1 MKPEQIIALVFC
13 LIFFNCSGNKNKSND
28 EDLPNI
34 VLIIGDDHGY
44 PYFGFMGSDFVSTPN
59 MDSLSNS
66 GVLFTNG
73 YVPDNHCRPS
83 LQSLITG
90 TLPINYAEKLKK
102 IKLDEMK
109 KKSFLEMSMQE
120 QKSWQDNFKYH
131 SMKYMQTLPG
141 LLIEKGYASFQTG
154 KWWEYHYEY
163 GGFTD
168 GMTSGWVRE

>member
-1 MKPEQIIALVFC
+1 
-13 LIFFNCSGNKNKSND
+13 
-28 EDLPNI
+28 
-34 VLIIGDDHGY
+34 
-44 PYFGFMGSDFVSTPN
+44 
-59 MDSLSNS
+59 
-66 GVLFTNG
+66 
-73 YVPDNHCRPS
+73 
-83 LQSLITG
+83 
-90 TLPINYAEKLKK
+90 LPINYAEKLKK